1 MELNESENI
10 FDKLRELAGQI
21 NGNFNIME
29 NKVDINVQI
38 EYFQYSKKVKSDLDK
53 DELLNKIDDLF
64 DVKKS
69 LAEKKHLLSQLAS
82 IDDVKIFRAIEK
94 YTSDPDILLKDW
106 SLMAYNESKML
117 LESSLLD
124 ENQIFISTGLGGKG
138 SKLRY
143 FIVLFTKSGNKFN
156 KVQQKVIRNEFEYIL
171 DKNEADVED
180 ITFSKNFSS
189 LMVLL
194 PLTSAIHS
202 ILKAAID
209 ECNQYG
215 GFIKESFIITN
226 VKQLTEEEITTFI
239 NKNEIP
245 GISNQ
250 ENMNSIEPF

>member
-1 MELNESENI
+1 MDLSESENI

-21 NGNFNIME
+21 NGNINIME
-29 NKVDINVQI
+29 NQVDINVQI
-38 EYFQYSKKVKSDLDK
+38 EYFKYSKKVKNDLDK
-53 DELLNKIDDLF
+53 DELLNNINDLF
-64 DVKKS
+64 NEEKTLS
-69 LAEKKHLLSQLAS
+69 EKKHFLSQLAS
-82 IDDVKIFRAIEK
+82 IDDVKAFRAIEK
-94 YTSDPDILLKDW
+94 YVSNPGIILKNW
-106 SLMAYNESKML
+106 SLMAYQESRML

-143 FIVLFTKSGNKFN
+143 FIVLFTKSGEKFN

-171 DKNEADVED
+171 DKSEAEIEEV
-180 ITFSKNFSS
+180 TFSKKYSS

-194 PLTSAIHS
+194 PITSAIHS
-202 ILKAAID
+202 MLKAAID

-215 GFIKESFIITN
+215 GFIKENFIITN
-226 VKQLTEEEITTFI
+226 VKKLTEEEITTFL

-250 ENMNSIEPF
+250 ENMNSIDPF